1 MLSQLVNRIGSSRGC
16 YSGEQVPSLT
26 PDNSERRA
34 AISDIGSN
42 TALTFRFWFPHIAWG
57 ITNDADLCHRGDVLG
72 AFSRGQ
78 LGVPLAFQKKIWGGN
93 IPTIENRN

>member
-42 TALTFRFWFPHIAWG
+42 TALTFRFWFPALRTMQIYAIVVMSW
-57 ITNDADLCHRGDVLG
+57 DRSQEASLEFPSL
-72 AFSRGQ
+72 F
-78 LGVPLAFQKKIWGGN
+78 KKKFWGG
-93 IPTIENRN
+93 ISPLLKIEIEAP